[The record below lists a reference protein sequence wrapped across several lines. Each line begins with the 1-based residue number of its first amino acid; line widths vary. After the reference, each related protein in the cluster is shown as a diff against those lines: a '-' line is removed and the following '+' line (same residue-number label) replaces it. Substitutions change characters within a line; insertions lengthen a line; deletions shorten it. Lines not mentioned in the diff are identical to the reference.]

1 MSRQSIVTAS
11 VCLSV
16 CLSVCGGVEFLVAS
30 RQSIVTAPVCLS
42 SVCLSVCLS
51 VVVSSFLWSR
61 FSHVRTGYCNCL
73 CLFVCLSVCV
83 SVCVCVC
90 VCMWWCRVSCGVV
103 SRTSRQGTVTASVR
117 LPVCVPVCLSVRPS
131 VHGGVE
137 FLVESFL
144 ARHDRVLTVTASV
157 CLFVRLC
164 MVVLSF
170 LRNRFSHCKTG
181 YCNCLHLCKR
191 RCQTA
196 LHSLH
201 SPFYSSRL
209 LLKTKACKERSATAP
224 SLFVRFKL
232 TNG

>member
-11 VCLSV
+11 VCM
-16 CLSVCGGVEFLVAS
+16 
-30 RQSIVTAPVCLS
+30 

-51 VVVSSFLWSR
+51 VSL
-61 FSHVRTGYCNCL
+61 
-73 CLFVCLSVCV
+73 
-83 SVCVCVC
+83 CVCVC

-117 LPVCVPVCLSVRPS
+117 LPVCVPVCLC
-131 VHGGVE
+131 
-137 FLVESFL
+137 
-144 ARHDRVLTVTASV
+144 V

-170 LRNRFSHCKTG
+170 LRNRFSHIKTG

-232 TNG
+232 ANG